1 MNHKP
6 FTKKTQTPKK
16 KKKKNSI
23 KGNWITQLENSA
35 EEWCLM
41 ITNIST

>member
-16 KKKKNSI
+16 KKQKKLHKRKLDNTVR
-23 KGNWITQLENSA
+23 KQ
-35 EEWCLM
+35 CRRVVPDDHKH
-41 ITNIST
+41 